1 MMPCTAR
8 ELCAAVGG
16 TLLQDSGAPVTGVTT
31 DSRAVQPGQLFIPLV
46 GERFDGH
53 AYIGKALD
61 GGAAGCLTAREPEM
75 LLPGKL
81 YIQVADTRLALK
93 ALASWYRNKF
103 DLPVVQVTGSA
114 GKTTTKE
121 MIASVLSQRYNT
133 LRTEGNFNNDIGAP
147 LTLLR
152 LMPEHQAAVIETG
165 MNHFGEIRY
174 LGEMVRPDIA
184 VITNVGDA
192 HIENLGNT
200 RQGILRAKCEI
211 FENLTP
217 EGVAVLN
224 GDDELLNTVTLPQT
238 ILRCGVDDGCG
249 VRVTDIDDRGLEGV
263 ACTVTIEGEHYRLTT
278 SAPGRYMIYP
288 MAMAAAIGRR
298 LGLTGEEIAAG
309 VAAYTTVGIQSV
321 GLDAYIHQKEHAIDY
336 FWKVI
341 EMLPLD
347 KRILAY
353 RYAAEEMKK
362 QGKMNESRKFLEEHI
377 RLRDST
383 YYGRKEELLE
393 RMQNL
398 REYKKQQE
406 RILQVEKNLSD
417 KEVLSH
423 RVVAFFA
430 IIILASFLFYYRIKQ
445 NKNKLK
451 IQLLRTEQE
460 RNQSD
465 LKRKEA
471 EIQYLKE
478 KEEKETIA
486 LARLNQRLE
495 YFKQLNE
502 ITIPILMQNRNKAG
516 ALHLQ

>member
-1 MMPCTAR
+1 MTPCTAR
-8 ELCAAVGG
+8 EICAAVGG

-53 AYIGKALD
+53 AYISKALE
-61 GGAAGCLTAREPEM
+61 GGAAGCLTAREPET

-147 LTLLR
+147 LMLLR

-174 LGEMVRPDIA
+174 LGEMVRPGIA

-217 EGVAVLN
+217 EGIAVLN
-224 GDDELLNTVTLPQT
+224 GDDELLNTVTLSQT
-238 ILRCGVDDGCG
+238 ILRCGVGDGCG

-309 VAAYTTVGIQSV
+309 VAAYTTVG
-321 GLDAYIHQKEHAIDY
+321 
-336 FWKVI
+336 
-341 EMLPLD
+341 
-347 KRILAY
+347 
-353 RYAAEEMKK
+353 
-362 QGKMNESRKFLEEHI
+362 SRMHLI
-377 RLRDST
+377 RLPGERLVIDDCYNANPQSMAEGLRMLAASPARHRVAVLGDMGELGQLTAQAHRDMGALT
-383 YYGRKEELLE
+383 RRLGLTAVAVGEKMHALTETDPQAQWFATVEEAMPAIRQLFTPGTAVLVKASHA
-393 RMQNL
+393 MHF
-398 REYKKQQE
+398 E
-406 RILQVEKNLSD
+406 RIVKELEK
-417 KEVLSH
+417 
-423 RVVAFFA
+423 
-430 IIILASFLFYYRIKQ
+430 
-445 NKNKLK
+445 
-451 IQLLRTEQE
+451 T
-460 RNQSD
+460 
-465 LKRKEA
+465 
-471 EIQYLKE
+471 
-478 KEEKETIA
+478 
-486 LARLNQRLE
+486 
-495 YFKQLNE
+495 
-502 ITIPILMQNRNKAG
+502 
-516 ALHLQ
+516 

>member
-1 MMPCTAR
+1 MTPCTAR
-8 ELCAAVGG
+8 EICAAVGG

-53 AYIGKALD
+53 AYIGKALE
-61 GGAAGCLTAREPEM
+61 GGAAGCLTAREPET

-93 ALASWYRNKF
+93 ALASWYRDKF

-217 EGVAVLN
+217 EGIAVLN

-238 ILRCGVDDGCG
+238 ILRCGVGDGCG

-309 VAAYTTVGIQSV
+309 VAAYTTVG
-321 GLDAYIHQKEHAIDY
+321 
-336 FWKVI
+336 
-341 EMLPLD
+341 
-347 KRILAY
+347 
-353 RYAAEEMKK
+353 
-362 QGKMNESRKFLEEHI
+362 SRMHLI
-377 RLRDST
+377 RLPGERLVIDDCYNANPQSMAEGLRMLAASPAQHRVAVLGDMGELGQLTAQAHRDMGALT
-383 YYGRKEELLE
+383 RRLGLTAVAVGEKMHALTETDPQAQWFATVEEAMPAIRQLFAPGTAVLVKASHA
-393 RMQNL
+393 MHF
-398 REYKKQQE
+398 E
-406 RILQVEKNLSD
+406 RIVKELEK
-417 KEVLSH
+417 
-423 RVVAFFA
+423 
-430 IIILASFLFYYRIKQ
+430 
-445 NKNKLK
+445 
-451 IQLLRTEQE
+451 
-460 RNQSD
+460 
-465 LKRKEA
+465 
-471 EIQYLKE
+471 
-478 KEEKETIA
+478 
-486 LARLNQRLE
+486 
-495 YFKQLNE
+495 
-502 ITIPILMQNRNKAG
+502 
-516 ALHLQ
+516 

>member
-1 MMPCTAR
+1 MTPCTAR
-8 ELCAAVGG
+8 EICAAVGG

-53 AYIGKALD
+53 AYIGKALE
-61 GGAAGCLTAREPEM
+61 GGAAGCLTAREPET

-200 RQGILRAKCEI
+200 RQGILRAQCEI

-217 EGVAVLN
+217 EGIAVLN

-238 ILRCGVDDGCG
+238 ILRCGVGDGCG

-278 SAPGRYMIYP
+278 FAPGRYMIYP

-309 VAAYTTVGIQSV
+309 VAGYTTVG
-321 GLDAYIHQKEHAIDY
+321 
-336 FWKVI
+336 
-341 EMLPLD
+341 
-347 KRILAY
+347 
-353 RYAAEEMKK
+353 
-362 QGKMNESRKFLEEHI
+362 SRMHLI
-377 RLRDST
+377 RLPGERLVIDDCYNANPQSMAEGLRMLAASPAQHRVAVLGDMGELGQLTAQAHRDMGALT
-383 YYGRKEELLE
+383 RRLGLTAVAVGEKMHALTETDPQAQWFATVEEAMPAIRQLFTPGTAVLVKASHA
-393 RMQNL
+393 MHF
-398 REYKKQQE
+398 E
-406 RILQVEKNLSD
+406 RIVKELEK
-417 KEVLSH
+417 
-423 RVVAFFA
+423 
-430 IIILASFLFYYRIKQ
+430 
-445 NKNKLK
+445 
-451 IQLLRTEQE
+451 
-460 RNQSD
+460 
-465 LKRKEA
+465 
-471 EIQYLKE
+471 
-478 KEEKETIA
+478 
-486 LARLNQRLE
+486 
-495 YFKQLNE
+495 
-502 ITIPILMQNRNKAG
+502 
-516 ALHLQ
+516 

>member
-8 ELCAAVGG
+8 EICAAVGG

-53 AYIGKALD
+53 AYIGKALE
-61 GGAAGCLTAREPEM
+61 GGAAGCLTAAAPET

-93 ALASWYRNKF
+93 ALASWYRDKF

-249 VRVTDIDDRGLEGV
+249 VHVTDIDDRGLEGV
-263 ACTVTIEGEHYRLTT
+263 ACTVTIEGEHYRLAT
-278 SAPGRYMIYP
+278 SAPGGYMIYP

-309 VAAYTTVGIQSV
+309 VAAYTTVG
-321 GLDAYIHQKEHAIDY
+321 
-336 FWKVI
+336 
-341 EMLPLD
+341 
-347 KRILAY
+347 
-353 RYAAEEMKK
+353 
-362 QGKMNESRKFLEEHI
+362 SRMHLI
-377 RLRDST
+377 RLPGERLVIDDCYNANPQSMAEGLRMLAASPARHRVAVLGDMGELGQLTAQAHRDMGALT
-383 YYGRKEELLE
+383 RRLGLTAVAVGEKMHALTETDPQAQWFATVEEAMPAIRQLFTPGTAVLVKASHA
-393 RMQNL
+393 MHF
-398 REYKKQQE
+398 E
-406 RILQVEKNLSD
+406 RIVKELEK
-417 KEVLSH
+417 
-423 RVVAFFA
+423 
-430 IIILASFLFYYRIKQ
+430 
-445 NKNKLK
+445 
-451 IQLLRTEQE
+451 
-460 RNQSD
+460 
-465 LKRKEA
+465 
-471 EIQYLKE
+471 
-478 KEEKETIA
+478 
-486 LARLNQRLE
+486 
-495 YFKQLNE
+495 
-502 ITIPILMQNRNKAG
+502 
-516 ALHLQ
+516 